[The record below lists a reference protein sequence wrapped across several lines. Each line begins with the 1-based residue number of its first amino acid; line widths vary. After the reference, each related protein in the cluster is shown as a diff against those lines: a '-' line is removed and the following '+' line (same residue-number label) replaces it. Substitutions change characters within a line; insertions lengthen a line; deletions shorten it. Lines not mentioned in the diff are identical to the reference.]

1 MIPQDDLIRASRTCL
16 EAGVRILQGFRLGG
30 DDRAHV
36 AALLEFMAPEDG
48 TLWAD
53 IGCGFGAVAD
63 LMQEMRPDLGFVLI
77 NNNAFQL
84 ERAPGR
90 FVRLN
95 ADMCAIPLPDGFVDG
110 CMFLYALCHA
120 EGFGAAL
127 QEAARIT
134 RPGGS
139 LFVFD
144 YERLTGDNRLMV
156 RRLYAYALPFAQIR
170 SIAKASGWDVT
181 MHTNPPGSDAVFRR
195 LCDDEAEYE
204 QIFND
209 LRPVVWKAVKL

>member
-1 MIPQDDLIRASRTCL
+1 MIPQDDLLRASNACL
-16 EAGVRILQGFRLGG
+16 DAGVTILQGFRLRSS
-30 DDRAHV
+30 DRAHV
-36 AALLEFMAPEDG
+36 AALLELMEPLVD

-63 LMQEMRPDLGFVLI
+63 LMHQMRPDLGFVLI
-77 NNNAFQL
+77 NNNTFQL
-84 ERAPGR
+84 DRAPNR
-90 FVRLN
+90 FLRLN
-95 ADMCAIPLPDGFVDG
+95 ADMCAIPLPDASVDG

-120 EGFGAAL
+120 DGFGEAL
-127 QEAARIT
+127 LEAARIT
-134 RPGGS
+134 RPGGA

-144 YERLTGDNRLMV
+144 YERLAGDNNLML
-156 RRLYAYALPFAQIR
+156 RRLFAYALPFAQIR

-204 QIFND
+204 QIFDD
-209 LRPVVWKAVKL
+209 LRPVVWKAVKQ